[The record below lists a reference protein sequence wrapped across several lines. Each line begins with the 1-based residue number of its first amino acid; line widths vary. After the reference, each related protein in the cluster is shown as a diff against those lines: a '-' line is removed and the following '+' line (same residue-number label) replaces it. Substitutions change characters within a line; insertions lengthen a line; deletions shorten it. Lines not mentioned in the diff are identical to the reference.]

1 MGGWADDRSRTR
13 RARHGVAP
21 RRAVSATSA
30 AGTAPTSA
38 VRWSRERRALPF
50 EHARDVG
57 RRKHLQSSA
66 AQPSRSDRS
75 QRSRAA
81 RDIPCRAGFN
91 HDAVRDI
98 PCHMGY
104 GYAPPCGGRGIRRR
118 GGHGSDAVRDMLFL
132 AAEAVELELLA
143 VRQHV
148 RVEEL
153 LEPMPQRHARLH
165 ARCSC
170 APPRMLISPQRC
182 VSARHRRGFAAT
194 PAGCV
199 SASDRDTGSARL
211 RPSSEPRSPDS
222 IGHFRAHSPFVRLS
236 LWPQRSVDEGH
247 LPLRPQRSI
256 ACPTGHAEPIG
267 RPLQALA
274 CPRAPSTHRTLSRGR
289 RRA

>member
-1 MGGWADDRSRTR
+1 VGGWADDVSRTR

-104 GYAPPCGGRGIRRR
+104 GYAPPCGGRGIRGR
-118 GGHGSDAVRDMLFL
+118 GGYGSDAVRDILFL

-165 ARCSC
+165 AACGC
-170 APPRMLISPQRC
+170 APTSHADITAALGLSAAQPMAVPQWRIC
-182 VSARHRRGFAAT
+182 CCGGRSHADSGASTLEYTRRWTTEQSAAVLRFAAVRT
-194 PAGCV
+194 V
-199 SASDRDTGSARL
+199 DWSVESTARVL
-211 RPSSEPRSPDS
+211 LGTAAAQQSGLPSPN
-222 IGHFRAHSPFVRLS
+222 
-236 LWPQRSVDEGH
+236 
-247 LPLRPQRSI
+247 
-256 ACPTGHAEPIG
+256 
-267 RPLQALA
+267 
-274 CPRAPSTHRTLSRGR
+274 
-289 RRA
+289 

>member
-1 MGGWADDRSRTR
+1 MGGWADDGSRTR
-13 RARHGVAP
+13 PARHGVAP

-50 EHARDVG
+50 EHARDFG

-104 GYAPPCGGRGIRRR
+104 DYAPPCGGRGIRGR
-118 GGHGSDAVRDMLFL
+118 GGHGSDAVWDILFL

-153 LEPMPQRHARLH
+153 LEPMPQRHARLQPH
-165 ARCSC
+165 AACSC
-170 APPRMLISPQRC
+170 EPPRMLISPQRW
-182 VSARHRRGFAAT
+182 VSARHSPWRCHSGGFAA
-194 PAGCV
+194 
-199 SASDRDTGSARL
+199 RW
-211 RPSSEPRSPDS
+211 S
-222 IGHFRAHSPFVRLS
+222 I
-236 LWPQRSVDEGH
+236 
-247 LPLRPQRSI
+247 
-256 ACPTGHAEPIG
+256 
-267 RPLQALA
+267 
-274 CPRAPSTHRTLSRGR
+274 RTLWREYSGVY
-289 RRA
+289 APVDH